1 MNLEP
6 ALKNEQ
12 IRLKRE
18 LKAIDVVI
26 QKLTLNEYNERFRI
40 QHQVWM
46 GM

>member
-18 LKAIDVVI
+18 LKAIDVI
-26 QKLTLNEYNERFRI
+26 INKLILSEYTERR
-40 QHQVWM
+40 WRNR
-46 GM
+46 